1 MKITRKARREAKQL
15 YTACLV
21 DQQLDEGRVRA
32 VVRETTEKKPRN
44 YLPIL
49 IHFQRLVRLQL
60 QRRRAAVDSATAL
73 PAALQTSVQDNLTRL
88 YGPGLGFVFSQ
99 KPELIGGLR
108 VQVGS
113 DVYDGSIRSRLDA
126 LRDTF

>member
-15 YTACLV
+15 YGACLV
-21 DQQLDEGRVRA
+21 DQRLDEGRVRA
-32 VVRETTEKKPRN
+32 TVSEMLGKKPRD

-49 IHFQRLVRLQL
+49 VHFQRLVRLEL
-60 QRRRAAVDSATAL
+60 QRRRATVDSA
-73 PAALQTSVQDNLTRL
+73 AALAPAFQASVQENLARL
-88 YGPGLGFVFSQ
+88 YGPGLGFVFSE

-126 LRDTF
+126 LRASL